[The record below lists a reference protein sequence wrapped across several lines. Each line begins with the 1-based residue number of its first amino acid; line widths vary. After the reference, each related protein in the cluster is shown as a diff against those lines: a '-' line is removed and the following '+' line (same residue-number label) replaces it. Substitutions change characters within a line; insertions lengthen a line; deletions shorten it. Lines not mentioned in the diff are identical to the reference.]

1 MKAVVVGTAGH
12 IDHGKSALVEALTG
26 THPDRLEEEKR
37 RGITIDLGFAFLAL
51 PDVHLAFVDV
61 PGHERFVRNMVA
73 GATGTD
79 LVLLVVAADESIK
92 PQTREHFDIC
102 RLLGISRGVVALTKA
117 DLVDAETLELVRTEV
132 QEFVQGSF
140 LEGAPI
146 IATSVRTG
154 QGLEDL
160 KAILREM
167 ALTAP
172 ARDSQHYARLPI
184 DRAFTIRGFG
194 TVVTGTLVAGT
205 IRPGDELEIFPG
217 RLRVRVRGVQSAG
230 QSASEVRAG
239 QRAALNL
246 AGVEVQQV
254 RRGMVL
260 ATPGRFRTA
269 QEVDARVHLLP
280 EARPLRDRTPVHLHL
295 GTAETVAEVLLLN
308 VEKLLPGQSALARFR
323 LRQPLVALPGD
334 RFILR
339 QFSPVT
345 TIAGGVVVDLP
356 EERSRLR
363 DPARLALLAR
373 LEQGSASDRLGIL
386 IETSSTGISMA
397 EAIARTG
404 LRDVEIRGLGE
415 ELERQGRC
423 LIVSQDPW
431 VAVAPQVL
439 DQCLARL
446 QQALED
452 FHRARPLAFGMHK
465 EELRDRAARRFHSA
479 VFEAALARAAAQ
491 GLIETRGDQVA
502 RAGREI
508 RLTPEEQQARAQLEK
523 LLEQAGFAVPR
534 LSEVL
539 PRLPV
544 DASRGMHLVQW
555 LIRQGTLV
563 RISEEL
569 VLHRSAITR
578 LRALLADYRRR
589 RGERISVPA
598 FKELIGLTRK
608 HAIPLLEY
616 LDREKITR
624 RVGDERIIL

>member
-26 THPDRLEEEKR
+26 THPDRLAEEKR
-37 RGITIDLGFAFLAL
+37 RGITIDLGFAFLPL

-61 PGHERFVRNMVA
+61 PGHERFVRNMLA
-73 GATGTD
+73 GATGID

-117 DLVDAETLELVRTEV
+117 DLVDAETLELVRAEV
-132 QEFVQGSF
+132 QDFLRGSF
-140 LEGAPI
+140 LEQAPV

-154 QGLEDL
+154 QGLEEL
-160 KAILREM
+160 KAALREV

-172 ARDSQHYARLPI
+172 ARDSQHYARLPV
-184 DRAFTIRGFG
+184 DRVFTMRGFG

-205 IRPGDELEIFPG
+205 IRTGDELELFPN

-230 QSASEVRAG
+230 RATPEVRAG

-246 AGVEVQQV
+246 SGVEVEQV
-254 RRGMVL
+254 HRGMVL
-260 ATPGRFRTA
+260 ATPGRLRTT
-269 QEVDARVHLLP
+269 QELDARVHLLAG
-280 EARPLRDRTPVHLHL
+280 ARPLRDRTPVHFHL
-295 GTAETVAEVLLLN
+295 GTAETVAEVLLLDTA
-308 VEKLLPGQSALARFR
+308 ELLPGQSALARLR

-345 TIAGGVVVDLP
+345 TIAGGVVLDLP
-356 EERSRLR
+356 EKPGRLR

-373 LEQGSASDRLGIL
+373 LEQASAGERLAAL
-386 IETSSTGISMA
+386 IETSASGVSMA

-404 LRDVEIRGLGE
+404 LRDAEIRRLAA
-415 ELERQGRC
+415 ELEQQRRC
-423 LIVSQDPW
+423 LTVSQDPW

-439 DQCLARL
+439 EQCLTHL
-446 QQALED
+446 QQVLEE
-452 FHRARPLAFGMHK
+452 FHRTRPLAFGMHK
-465 EELRDRAARRFHSA
+465 QELRDRAARRLHPA
-479 VFEAALARAAAQ
+479 VFEAALARAAAH
-491 GLIETRGDQVA
+491 GLVEIRGDQVA

-508 RLTPEEQQARAQLEK
+508 KLTPEEQQARARLES
-523 LLEQAGFAVPR
+523 LLEQAGLAVPR
-534 LSEVL
+534 LSEIL

-555 LIRQGTLV
+555 LIRQGVLV

-569 VLHRSAITR
+569 VLHRSAIDR

-589 RGERISVPA
+589 HGERISVPA
-598 FKELIGLTRK
+598 FKDLIGLTRK

>member
-26 THPDRLEEEKR
+26 THPDRLAEEKR
-37 RGITIDLGFAFLAL
+37 RGITIDLGFAFLPL

-61 PGHERFVRNMVA
+61 PGHERFVRNMLA
-73 GATGTD
+73 GATGID

-117 DLVDAETLELVRTEV
+117 DLVDAETLELVRAEV
-132 QEFVQGSF
+132 QDFLRGSF
-140 LEGAPI
+140 LEQAPV

-154 QGLEDL
+154 QGLEEL
-160 KAILREM
+160 KAALREV

-172 ARDSQHYARLPI
+172 ARDSQHYARLPV
-184 DRAFTIRGFG
+184 DRVFTMRGFG

-205 IRPGDELEIFPG
+205 IRTGDELELFPN

-230 QSASEVRAG
+230 RATPEVRAG

-246 AGVEVQQV
+246 SGVEVEQV
-254 RRGMVL
+254 HRGMVL
-260 ATPGRFRTA
+260 ATPGRLRTT
-269 QEVDARVHLLP
+269 QELDARVHLLAG
-280 EARPLRDRTPVHLHL
+280 ARPLRDRTPVHFHL
-295 GTAETVAEVLLLN
+295 GTAETVAEVLLLDTA
-308 VEKLLPGQSALARFR
+308 ELLPGQSALARLR

-345 TIAGGVVVDLP
+345 TIAGGVVLDLP
-356 EERSRLR
+356 EKLGRLR

-373 LEQGSASDRLGIL
+373 LEQASAGERLAALIQTSASGV
-386 IETSSTGISMA
+386 SMA

-404 LRDVEIRGLGE
+404 LRDAEIRRLAA
-415 ELERQGRC
+415 ELEQQRRC
-423 LIVSQDPW
+423 LTVSQDPW

-439 DQCLARL
+439 EQCIAHL
-446 QQALED
+446 QQVLEE
-452 FHRARPLAFGMHK
+452 FHRTRPLAFGMHK
-465 EELRDRAARRFHSA
+465 QELRDRAARRLHPA
-479 VFEAALARAAAQ
+479 VFEAALARAAAH
-491 GLIETRGDQVA
+491 GLVEIRGDQVA

-508 RLTPEEQQARAQLEK
+508 KLTPEEQQARARLES
-523 LLEQAGFAVPR
+523 LLEQAGLAVPR
-534 LSEVL
+534 LSDIL

-555 LIRQGTLV
+555 LIRQGVLV

-569 VLHRSAITR
+569 VLHRSAIDR

-589 RGERISVPA
+589 HGERISVPA
-598 FKELIGLTRK
+598 FKDLIGLTRK